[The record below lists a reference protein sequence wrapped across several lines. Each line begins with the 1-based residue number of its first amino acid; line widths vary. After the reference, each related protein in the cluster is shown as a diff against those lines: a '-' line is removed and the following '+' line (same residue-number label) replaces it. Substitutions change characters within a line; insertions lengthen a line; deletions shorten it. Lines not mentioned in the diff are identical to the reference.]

1 MRKRCVCTKSYSVSR
16 NETSSRL
23 VSRSK
28 MNIGDEPRK
37 SS

>member
-1 MRKRCVCTKSYSVSR
+1 MRKRCVCTKCFGISR